1 MHEIDWNAI
10 LVFTCNIWQYHVYFL
25 NVYKNIGSKEPLLA
39 GVLFDD
45 VSQLSN
51 SSSFCFASA
60 SPDTVCSRH
69 NQFMPQLGLGP
80 NNKHLPKKYPERRS
94 AWQMLTNTLK
104 LWPCHATQEYI
115 NRINYIVCK
124 QCLLAFVL
132 GRCGWDI
139 TTPSGNFHHWHSQ
152 TRSFKP
158 AAMTTI
164 CTFQESVVKTC
175 HKMV

>member
-1 MHEIDWNAI
+1 M
-10 LVFTCNIWQYHVYFL
+10 FTSSMSIKTLEARNPYSLACSLTMSHSSATLPPSVL
-25 NVYKNIGSKEPLLA
+25 RRLLLA
-39 GVLFDD
+39 LCTPGII
-45 VSQLSN
+45 
-51 SSSFCFASA
+51 SSCHSLAQAQTTNTC
-60 SPDTVCSRH
+60 
-69 NQFMPQLGLGP
+69 QQ
-80 NNKHLPKKYPERRS
+80 KYPERRS
-94 AWQMLTNTLK
+94 AWQMLTNILK
-104 LWPCHATQEYI
+104 LWPCHATHEYI

-124 QCLLAFVL
+124 QCFLAFVL

-175 HKMV
+175 HKMVYV